1 MRWLLLLVMLVGA
14 ARAQN
19 GVSLVEV
26 TEALKS
32 ATSVVW
38 IGSYLRVRPLAEA
51 LRQVRVSG
59 IPVMLVTSGYTYL
72 DGSSYFVSLYLA
84 RCSLLLGV
92 PDEYMLD
99 TGSRL
104 FYGPG
109 LGRGGDI
116 YEAVG
121 EERSRKLARLQRIL
135 QAAQIMP
142 YSPERILRYWM
153 AR

>member
-1 MRWLLLLVMLVGA
+1 MRWLFILVMLVGA
-14 ARAQN
+14 ARAQS

-26 TEALKS
+26 TEALRS

-38 IGSYLRVRPLAEA
+38 VGSYLRVRPLAEA
-51 LRQVRVSG
+51 LRQAQVSG
-59 IPVMLVTSGYTYL
+59 PPVMLVTSGYTYL

-84 RCSLLLGV
+84 RVSLLLGV

-121 EERSRKLARLQRIL
+121 EERDRKRARLQQIL
-135 QAAQIMP
+135 QAAQVVP
-142 YSPERILRYWM
+142 YTPERILRYWM
-153 AR
+153 NR